1 MTDRQV
7 VTDRQFVIDRQR
19 VTDALAS
26 RRVRE
31 AVTRALG
38 VLACA
43 ILALVTGTL
52 ASSGQQLL
60 LITIIAI
67 TASIPQRPP
76 WLRYA
81 TILAE
86 AAAAALVV
94 ITATPGAR
102 PSIAYLAVP
111 PIVAAFSMGT
121 AGVVAA
127 ASVSILVLVVG
138 TVVRE
143 RASLPTAVV
152 DLTVWLALAI
162 ALGLGAVLARHLRE
176 RMAPP
181 STDYDVAR
189 RLLTSLREVAR
200 QLPGGLEETA
210 LAEAALSRLDDV
222 LPHDRAEV
230 FVFSPSGTLLPV
242 ARTAHGADADPWQ
255 PTLQLGLWGQA
266 WDNGAAV
273 QRLGTMTGPELG
285 SSSACAVIPLRMGDQ
300 RVGVIG
306 LERTGGL
313 WPLADLADAQLM
325 ADEAALRLDTA
336 RLFEEVR
343 DLATLEERRRL
354 AREIHDGIAQEV
366 AGLGFLVDDVLH
378 DTTDPAAQAGL
389 ERIRGELTRLVTEL
403 RLSIFDL
410 RTEVGAGIGDA
421 LSSHVRAVGAESGL
435 TVHLVLDE
443 DASRLPPGVAPE
455 ILRIAQEAVAN
466 ARRHAHARTLWV
478 TYRVTEGGA
487 YLRVADDGRGIP
499 EGRSRPDS
507 FGLQIMRER
516 ATRIGA
522 MLTVRR
528 RSAGGTVVELSL

>member
-1 MTDRQV
+1 MTE
-7 VTDRQFVIDRQR
+7 
-19 VTDALAS
+19 ALAS

-31 AVTRALG
+31 GVTRGLG
-38 VLACA
+38 
-43 ILALVTGTL
+43 ILAVVLLALFTGDLTT
-52 ASSGQQLL
+52 SGQQILL
-60 LITIIAI
+60 LVIIAI

-76 WLRYA
+76 WLRYG

-86 AAAAALVV
+86 AAAASLVV
-94 ITATPGAR
+94 ITATPGDR

-111 PIVAAFSMGT
+111 PIIAAYSLGV
-121 AGVVAA
+121 AGVLAAVA
-127 ASVSILVLVVG
+127 VSALVLVVG
-138 TVVRE
+138 SVIRMRSE
-143 RASLPTAVV
+143 LPTAVV
-152 DLTVWLALAI
+152 DLTIWLSLAI

-181 STDYDVAR
+181 RTDYDSAR
-189 RLLTSLREVAR
+189 RLLTSLRDIAR

-210 LAEAALSRLDDV
+210 LAQAALARLDDV

-230 FVFSPSGTLLPV
+230 FVRSDSGGLLPV
-242 ARTAHGADADPWQ
+242 ARTPEDTPGWNPSVH
-255 PTLQLGLWGQA
+255 LGLWGQA
-266 WDNGAAV
+266 WETGAAV

-285 SSSACAVIPLRMGDQ
+285 TSTACAVIPLRLGDQ
-300 RVGVIG
+300 RVGLVG

-313 WPLADLADAQLM
+313 WPIEDLAEAQLM

-336 RLFEEVR
+336 RLFDEVR

-366 AGLGFLVDDVLH
+366 AGLGLLVDDAMRETP
-378 DTTDPAAQAGL
+378 DDATRRNL
-389 ERIRGELTRLVTEL
+389 ERIREELSRIVTEL

-410 RTEVGAGIGDA
+410 RTEVGAGIGEA
-421 LSSHVRAVGAESGL
+421 LSTHVRAVGAEAGM

-466 ARRHAHARTLWV
+466 ARRHAQAHTLWV

-487 YLRVADDGRGIP
+487 FLRVADDGRGIP
-499 EGRSRPDS
+499 DGRGRPDS

-516 ATRIGA
+516 AARIGA
-522 MLTVRR
+522 ALTVKR
-528 RSAGGTVVELSL
+528 RSPSGTVVELSLQTNDGEARQ